1 MQSLVFAIALVL
13 AFAVLDPQVHA
24 VEILNFA
31 AKPPRIH
38 AGQSAYLEWKTR
50 GVDSVYIE
58 WMPDA
63 NPRSR
68 SQRRAG
74 LPPAG
79 TLEVQPKTTTRY
91 VLGCESADH
100 VYCASQSVTVE
111 VH

>member
-1 MQSLVFAIALVL
+1 MQTLVFAIAVAL
-13 AFAVLDPQVHA
+13 AFAVLDPQVHT

-31 AKPPRIH
+31 AKPQRYH
-38 AGQSAYLEWKTR
+38 AGQFAYLEWKTR
-50 GVDSVYIE
+50 GVDSVYVE

-74 LPPAG
+74 LPPTG
-79 TLEVQPKTTTRY
+79 SLEVQPKNTTRY
-91 VLGCESADH
+91 VLGCESTDH